1 MAEKPKHRH
10 TGHRERMKAEFLAR
24 GLEGWPDHRVLELLL
39 FYTIPQGDVNDLA
52 HELVERFGSL
62 AGVLDA
68 SVEELKK
75 VKGVGEHTAVF
86 LRMLPAVLGRYQ
98 GARTRL
104 SAIINSPEEAYA
116 WLEPYFFGARNEM
129 VYVLCLDG
137 KRKVLGVRKV
147 AEGSIELAEVNTRRI
162 AEEAMGLRAAQIY
175 VAHNHVS
182 NLAIPS
188 QADWLTTDVLR
199 AALRPIG
206 IELIDHLV
214 FVDGDMVSL
223 KDSEQRRVY
232 SRVTSDHAPLH
243 FQWRG
248 AKPSCMRTFVLI

>member
-1 MAEKPKHRH
+1 MPDKPKHRH
-10 TGHRERMKAEFLAR
+10 AGHRERMKAEFLAR

-75 VKGVGEHTAVF
+75 VKGVGDHTAVF

-137 KRKVLGVRKV
+137 KRQVLGVRKV

-162 AEEAMGLRAAQIY
+162 AEEAIGLRGRPDLRGPQPREQPGHPLPGGLADHRHPPGRSAPHRHR
-175 VAHNHVS
+175 AHRPPGVCGRRYG
-182 NLAIPS
+182 
-188 QADWLTTDVLR
+188 VLER
-199 AALRPIG
+199 
-206 IELIDHLV
+206 
-214 FVDGDMVSL
+214 
-223 KDSEQRRVY
+223 Q
-232 SRVTSDHAPLH
+232 
-243 FQWRG
+243 
-248 AKPSCMRTFVLI
+248 

>member
-1 MAEKPKHRH
+1 MADKPKHRH

-75 VKGVGEHTAVF
+75 VKGVGDHTAVF

-129 VYVLCLDG
+129 VYVLCMDG
-137 KRKVLGVRKV
+137 KRQVLGVRKV

-162 AEEAMGLRAAQIY
+162 AEEAIGLRAAQIY

-188 QADWLTTDVLR
+188 QADWLTTDTLR
-199 AALRPIG
+199 GALSPIG

-223 KDSEQRRVY
+223 KDSEHLKSLQYV
-232 SRVTSDHAPLH
+232 
-243 FQWRG
+243 
-248 AKPSCMRTFVLI
+248 

>member
-1 MAEKPKHRH
+1 MPDKPKHRH

-75 VKGVGEHTAVF
+75 VKGVGDHTAVF

-137 KRKVLGVRKV
+137 KRQVLGVRKV

-162 AEEAMGLRAAQIY
+162 AEEAIGLRAAQIY

-188 QADWLTTDVLR
+188 QADWLTTDTLR
-199 AALRPIG
+199 GALRPIG

-214 FVDGDMVSL
+214 FVEGIWS
-223 KDSEQRRVY
+223 
-232 SRVTSDHAPLH
+232 P
-243 FQWRG
+243 
-248 AKPSCMRTFVLI
+248 

>member
-1 MAEKPKHRH
+1 MADKPKHRH
-10 TGHRERMKAEFLAR
+10 TGHRERIKAEFLAR

-75 VKGVGEHTAVF
+75 VKGVGDHTAVF

-137 KRKVLGVRKV
+137 KRQVLGVRKV

-162 AEEAMGLRAAQIY
+162 AEEAIGLRAAQIY

-188 QADWLTTDVLR
+188 QADWLTTDTLR
-199 AALRPIG
+199 GALRPIG

-223 KDSEQRRVY
+223 KDSEHLKGLQYV
-232 SRVTSDHAPLH
+232 
-243 FQWRG
+243 
-248 AKPSCMRTFVLI
+248 

>member
-1 MAEKPKHRH
+1 MADKPKHRH

-75 VKGVGEHTAVF
+75 VKGVGDHTAVF

-137 KRKVLGVRKV
+137 KRQVLGVRKV

-162 AEEAMGLRAAQIY
+162 AEEAIGLRAAQIY

-188 QADWLTTDVLR
+188 QADWLTTDTLR
-199 AALRPIG
+199 SALRPIG

-214 FVDGDMVSL
+214 FVDGAMVSL
-223 KDSEQRRVY
+223 KDSEHLKGLQYV
-232 SRVTSDHAPLH
+232 
-243 FQWRG
+243 
-248 AKPSCMRTFVLI
+248 

>member
-1 MAEKPKHRH
+1 MPDKPKHRH

-75 VKGVGEHTAVF
+75 VKGVGDHTAVF

-137 KRKVLGVRKV
+137 KRQVLGVRKV

-162 AEEAMGLRAAQIY
+162 AEEAIGLRAAQIY

-188 QADWLTTDVLR
+188 QADWLTTDTLR
-199 AALRPIG
+199 GALRPIG

-223 KDSEQRRVY
+223 KDS
-232 SRVTSDHAPLH
+232 
-243 FQWRG
+243 
-248 AKPSCMRTFVLI
+248 

>member
-75 VKGVGEHTAVF
+75 VKGVGDHTAVF

-137 KRKVLGVRKV
+137 KRQVLGVRKV
-147 AEGSIELAEVNTRRI
+147 AEGSIEMAEVNTRRI
-162 AEEAMGLRAAQIY
+162 AEEAIGLRAAQIY

-188 QADWLTTDVLR
+188 QADWLTTDTLR
-199 AALRPIG
+199 GALRPIG

-223 KDSEQRRVY
+223 KDSEHLKSLQYV
-232 SRVTSDHAPLH
+232 
-243 FQWRG
+243 
-248 AKPSCMRTFVLI
+248 

>member
-1 MAEKPKHRH
+1 MPDKPKHRH
-10 TGHRERMKAEFLAR
+10 TGHRERMKAEFLVR

-75 VKGVGEHTAVF
+75 VKGVGDHTAVF

-137 KRKVLGVRKV
+137 KRQVLGVRKV

-162 AEEAMGLRAAQIY
+162 AEEAIGLRAAQIY

-188 QADWLTTDVLR
+188 QADWLTTDTLR
-199 AALRPIG
+199 GALRPIG

-223 KDSEQRRVY
+223 KDSEHLKGLQYV
-232 SRVTSDHAPLH
+232 
-243 FQWRG
+243 
-248 AKPSCMRTFVLI
+248 

>member
-1 MAEKPKHRH
+1 MADKPKHRH
-10 TGHRERMKAEFLAR
+10 TGHRERMKAEFLVR

-75 VKGVGEHTAVF
+75 VKGVGDHTAVF

-104 SAIINSPEEAYA
+104 SAIINSPEDAYA

-137 KRKVLGVRKV
+137 KRQVLGVRKV

-162 AEEAMGLRAAQIY
+162 AEEAIGLRAAQIY

-188 QADWLTTDVLR
+188 QADWLTTDTLR
-199 AALRPIG
+199 GALRPIG

-214 FVDGDMVSL
+214 FVDGDMVSM
-223 KDSEQRRVY
+223 KDSEYRRN
-232 SRVTSDHAPLH
+232 L
-243 FQWRG
+243 Q
-248 AKPSCMRTFVLI
+248 FV

>member
-1 MAEKPKHRH
+1 MADKPKHRH
-10 TGHRERMKAEFLAR
+10 TGHRERMKTEFLAR

-75 VKGVGEHTAVF
+75 VKGVGDHTAVF

-137 KRKVLGVRKV
+137 KRQVLGVRKV

-162 AEEAMGLRAAQIY
+162 AEEAIGLRAAQIY

-188 QADWLTTDVLR
+188 QADWLTTDTLR
-199 AALRPIG
+199 GALRPIG

-223 KDSEQRRVY
+223 KDSEHLKGLQYV
-232 SRVTSDHAPLH
+232 
-243 FQWRG
+243 
-248 AKPSCMRTFVLI
+248 

>member
-1 MAEKPKHRH
+1 MPDKPKHRH

-24 GLEGWPDHRVLELLL
+24 GLEGWSDHRVLELLL

-75 VKGVGEHTAVF
+75 VKGGGDHTAVF

-129 VYVLCLDG
+129 VYVLCMDG
-137 KRKVLGVRKV
+137 KRQVLGVRKV

-162 AEEAMGLRAAQIY
+162 AEEAIGLRAAQIY

-188 QADWLTTDVLR
+188 QADWLTTDTLR
-199 AALRPIG
+199 GALRPIG

-223 KDSEQRRVY
+223 KDSEHLKGLQYV
-232 SRVTSDHAPLH
+232 
-243 FQWRG
+243 
-248 AKPSCMRTFVLI
+248 

>member
-1 MAEKPKHRH
+1 MPDKPKHRH
-10 TGHRERMKAEFLAR
+10 TGHRERMKAEFLVR

-75 VKGVGEHTAVF
+75 VKGVGDHTAVF

-129 VYVLCLDG
+129 VYVLCMDG
-137 KRKVLGVRKV
+137 KRQVLGVRKV
-147 AEGSIELAEVNTRRI
+147 AEGSIEMAEVNTRRI
-162 AEEAMGLRAAQIY
+162 AEEAIGLRAAQIY

-188 QADWLTTDVLR
+188 QADWLTTDTLR
-199 AALRPIG
+199 GALRPIG

-223 KDSEQRRVY
+223 KDSEHLKGLQYV
-232 SRVTSDHAPLH
+232 
-243 FQWRG
+243 
-248 AKPSCMRTFVLI
+248 

>member
-10 TGHRERMKAEFLAR
+10 AGHRERMKAEFLAR

-75 VKGVGEHTAVF
+75 VKGVGDHTAVF

-137 KRKVLGVRKV
+137 KRQVLGVRKV
-147 AEGSIELAEVNTRRI
+147 AEGSIEMAEVNTRRI
-162 AEEAMGLRAAQIY
+162 AEEAIGLRAAQIY

-188 QADWLTTDVLR
+188 QADWLTTDTLR
-199 AALRPIG
+199 GALRPIG

-223 KDSEQRRVY
+223 KDSEHLKGLQYV
-232 SRVTSDHAPLH
+232 
-243 FQWRG
+243 
-248 AKPSCMRTFVLI
+248 

>member
-1 MAEKPKHRH
+1 MADKPKHRH

-75 VKGVGEHTAVF
+75 VKGVGDHTAVF

-104 SAIINSPEEAYA
+104 SAIINSPEEAYT

-137 KRKVLGVRKV
+137 KRQVLGVRKV
-147 AEGSIELAEVNTRRI
+147 AEGSIEMAEVNTRRI
-162 AEEAMGLRAAQIY
+162 AEEAIGLRAAQIY

-188 QADWLTTDVLR
+188 QADWLTTDTLR
-199 AALRPIG
+199 GALRPIG

-223 KDSEQRRVY
+223 KDSEHLKGLQYV
-232 SRVTSDHAPLH
+232 
-243 FQWRG
+243 
-248 AKPSCMRTFVLI
+248 

>member
-1 MAEKPKHRH
+1 MPDKPKHRH

-75 VKGVGEHTAVF
+75 VKGVGDHTAVF

-129 VYVLCLDG
+129 VYVLCMDG
-137 KRKVLGVRKV
+137 KRQVLGVRKV

-162 AEEAMGLRAAQIY
+162 AEEAIGLRAVQIY

-188 QADWLTTDVLR
+188 QADWLTTDTLR
-199 AALRPIG
+199 GALRPIG

-223 KDSEQRRVY
+223 KDSEHLKSLQYV
-232 SRVTSDHAPLH
+232 
-243 FQWRG
+243 
-248 AKPSCMRTFVLI
+248 

>member
-1 MAEKPKHRH
+1 MPDKPKHRH

-75 VKGVGEHTAVF
+75 VKGVGDHTAVF

-137 KRKVLGVRKV
+137 KRQVLGVRKV

-162 AEEAMGLRAAQIY
+162 AEEAIGLRAAQIY

-188 QADWLTTDVLR
+188 QADWLTTDTLR
-199 AALRPIG
+199 GALSPIG

-223 KDSEQRRVY
+223 KDSEHLKSLQYV
-232 SRVTSDHAPLH
+232 
-243 FQWRG
+243 
-248 AKPSCMRTFVLI
+248 

>member
-1 MAEKPKHRH
+1 MADKPKHRH

-75 VKGVGEHTAVF
+75 VKGVGDHTAVF

-137 KRKVLGVRKV
+137 KRQVLGVRKV

-162 AEEAMGLRAAQIY
+162 AEESIGLRAAQIY

-188 QADWLTTDVLR
+188 QADWLTTDTLR
-199 AALRPIG
+199 GALRPIG

-223 KDSEQRRVY
+223 KDSEHLKGLQYV
-232 SRVTSDHAPLH
+232 
-243 FQWRG
+243 
-248 AKPSCMRTFVLI
+248 

>member
-1 MAEKPKHRH
+1 MADKPKHRH

-75 VKGVGEHTAVF
+75 VKGVGDHTAVF

-137 KRKVLGVRKV
+137 KRQVLGVRKV

-162 AEEAMGLRAAQIY
+162 AEEAIGLRAAQIY

-188 QADWLTTDVLR
+188 QADWQTTDTLR
-199 AALRPIG
+199 GALRPIG

-223 KDSEQRRVY
+223 KDSEHLKSLQYV
-232 SRVTSDHAPLH
+232 
-243 FQWRG
+243 
-248 AKPSCMRTFVLI
+248 

>member
-1 MAEKPKHRH
+1 MPDKPKHRH

-75 VKGVGEHTAVF
+75 VKGVGDHTAVF

-98 GARTRL
+98 GTRTRL

-137 KRKVLGVRKV
+137 KRQVLGVRKV

-162 AEEAMGLRAAQIY
+162 AEEAIGLRAAQIY

-188 QADWLTTDVLR
+188 QADWLTTDTLR
-199 AALRPIG
+199 GALRPIG

-223 KDSEQRRVY
+223 KDSEHLKGLQYV
-232 SRVTSDHAPLH
+232 
-243 FQWRG
+243 
-248 AKPSCMRTFVLI
+248 

>member
-24 GLEGWPDHRVLELLL
+24 GLEGWSDHRVLELLL

-75 VKGVGEHTAVF
+75 VKGVGDHTAVF

-137 KRKVLGVRKV
+137 KRQVLGVRKV

-162 AEEAMGLRAAQIY
+162 AEEAIGLRAAQIY

-188 QADWLTTDVLR
+188 QADWLTTDTLR
-199 AALRPIG
+199 GALRPIG

-223 KDSEQRRVY
+223 KDSEHLKGLQYV
-232 SRVTSDHAPLH
+232 
-243 FQWRG
+243 
-248 AKPSCMRTFVLI
+248 

>member
-1 MAEKPKHRH
+1 MADKPKHRH

-52 HELVERFGSL
+52 HELVERFGSM

-75 VKGVGEHTAVF
+75 VKGVGDHTAVF

-137 KRKVLGVRKV
+137 KRQVLGVRKV

-162 AEEAMGLRAAQIY
+162 AEEAIGLRAAQIY

-188 QADWLTTDVLR
+188 QADWLTTDTLR
-199 AALRPIG
+199 GALRPIG

-223 KDSEQRRVY
+223 KDSEHLKGLQYV
-232 SRVTSDHAPLH
+232 
-243 FQWRG
+243 
-248 AKPSCMRTFVLI
+248 

>member
-1 MAEKPKHRH
+1 MPDKPKHRH

-75 VKGVGEHTAVF
+75 VKGVGDHTAVF

-104 SAIINSPEEAYA
+104 SAIINSPEEAYT

-129 VYVLCLDG
+129 VYVLCMDG
-137 KRKVLGVRKV
+137 KRQVLGVRKV
-147 AEGSIELAEVNTRRI
+147 AEGSIEMAEVNTRRI
-162 AEEAMGLRAAQIY
+162 AEEAIGLRAAQIY

-188 QADWLTTDVLR
+188 QADWLTTDTLR
-199 AALRPIG
+199 GALRPIG

-223 KDSEQRRVY
+223 KDSEHLKSLQYV
-232 SRVTSDHAPLH
+232 
-243 FQWRG
+243 
-248 AKPSCMRTFVLI
+248 

>member
-10 TGHRERMKAEFLAR
+10 AGHRERMKAEFLAR

-75 VKGVGEHTAVF
+75 VKGVGDHTAAF

-104 SAIINSPEEAYA
+104 SAIINSPEDAYA

-137 KRKVLGVRKV
+137 KRQVLGVRKV

-162 AEEAMGLRAAQIY
+162 AEEAIGLRAAQIY

-188 QADWLTTDVLR
+188 QADWLTTDTLR
-199 AALRPIG
+199 GALRPIG

-214 FVDGDMVSL
+214 FVDGDMVSM
-223 KDSEQRRVY
+223 KDSEYRRN
-232 SRVTSDHAPLH
+232 L
-243 FQWRG
+243 Q
-248 AKPSCMRTFVLI
+248 FV

>member
-1 MAEKPKHRH
+1 MADKPKHRH

-75 VKGVGEHTAVF
+75 VKGVGDHTAVF

-104 SAIINSPEEAYA
+104 SAIINSPEDAYA

-137 KRKVLGVRKV
+137 KRQVLGVRKV
-147 AEGSIELAEVNTRRI
+147 AEGSIEMAEVNTRRI
-162 AEEAMGLRAAQIY
+162 AEEAIGLRAAQIY

-188 QADWLTTDVLR
+188 QADWLTTDTLR
-199 AALRPIG
+199 GALRPIG

-214 FVDGDMVSL
+214 FVDGDMVSM
-223 KDSEQRRVY
+223 KDSEYRRN
-232 SRVTSDHAPLH
+232 L
-243 FQWRG
+243 Q
-248 AKPSCMRTFVLI
+248 FV

>member
-1 MAEKPKHRH
+1 MADKPKHRH

-75 VKGVGEHTAVF
+75 VKGVGDHTAVF

-129 VYVLCLDG
+129 VYVLCMDG
-137 KRKVLGVRKV
+137 KRQVLGVRKV

-162 AEEAMGLRAAQIY
+162 AEEAIGLRTAQIY

-188 QADWLTTDVLR
+188 QADWLTTDTLR
-199 AALRPIG
+199 GALRPIG

-223 KDSEQRRVY
+223 KDSEHLKGLQYV
-232 SRVTSDHAPLH
+232 
-243 FQWRG
+243 
-248 AKPSCMRTFVLI
+248 